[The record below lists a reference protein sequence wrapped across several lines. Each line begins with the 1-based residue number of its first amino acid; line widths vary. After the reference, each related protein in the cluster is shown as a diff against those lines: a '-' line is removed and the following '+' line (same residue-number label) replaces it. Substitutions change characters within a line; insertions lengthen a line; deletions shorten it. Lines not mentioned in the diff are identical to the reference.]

1 MESNYDIINELGERG
16 RLFRTCTDQPDKFE
30 AAFGVQP
37 LITLTPGDGDEVA
50 WDWVDYGPAAIVTEI
65 DDWVGRSHEWT
76 LEEPVKS
83 ASSYNHLALGLD
95 GRIAG
100 ATVYLVTESYGG
112 PEEGGWWYN
121 VFEPIACVL
130 AHERLDTEGEAAKE
144 AALQWVLLD
153 HADDLED
160 GRIEVVREAVI
171 GTKTTVGRQYYC

>member
-1 MESNYDIINELGERG
+1 MDQSNYDIINELGERG

-37 LITLTPGDGDEVA
+37 LIPLTPGDGDHAA
-50 WDWVDYGPAAIVTEI
+50 WRGVDYGPAAIVTEI
-65 DDWVGRSHEWT
+65 DDWVGRSHQWT
-76 LEEPVKS
+76 LEEPITS
-83 ASSYNHLALGLD
+83 ASSYNHLVLHS

-100 ATVYLVTESYGG
+100 ATVYLVSESYGG

-130 AHERLDTEGEAAKE
+130 AEERHDPYGEAAKE

-171 GTKTTVGRQYYC
+171 GVKTTVGRTYYC

>member
-1 MESNYDIINELGERG
+1 MDQSNYDIIDQLMEQG

-37 LITLTPGDGDEVA
+37 LIPIGSTEDAVA
-50 WDWVDYGPAAIVTEI
+50 WRGVDYGPAAIVTEI

-76 LEEPVKS
+76 LEEPVTS
-83 ASSYNHLALGLD
+83 ASSYNHLVTR
-95 GRIAG
+95 GRVAG

-130 AHERLDTEGEAAKE
+130 AQEYLDPDGETAKE

-171 GTKTTVGRQYYC
+171 GTRTTVGRQYYC